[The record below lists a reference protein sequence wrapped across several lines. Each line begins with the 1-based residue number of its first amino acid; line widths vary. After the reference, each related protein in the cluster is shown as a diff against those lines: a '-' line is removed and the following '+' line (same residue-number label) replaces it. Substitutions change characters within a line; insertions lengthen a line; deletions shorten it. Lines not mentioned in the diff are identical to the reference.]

1 MAPSKRSIV
10 WEHFKK
16 TSDKC
21 VICQICKREFKSHGN
36 TTNLKEHLKRIHP
49 AHITPVLNNE
59 EELDLNLSNPST
71 SFSNNSNNI
80 QQTEPCF
87 LSAPKRCRQLKL
99 YGSTEGNNLTD
110 EVKNSIDESLIKTIV
125 TDYQPISLVE
135 NSGFLEYSK
144 KLQPLYKVPSRK
156 TLTTKLLPNEYNKIV
171 IILKKMLENVAS
183 LSITTDIWTSD
194 NNIAY
199 LTVTR
204 HFIFDDHLY
213 SPVLATREM
222 RESHTG
228 VNIANL
234 LSDILN
240 KWGIKDKIV
249 TIVSD
254 NGSNIKNAINVH
266 LCKHHHPCVAHTLN
280 LSINEAI
287 MSNKDFQD
295 VLKKCRTLVGHFKH
309 SVFASEKLK
318 ELQTQMGLPVL
329 KVIQDVSTR
338 WNSSVHML
346 DRLVQIKAP
355 LSAAMTY
362 LPRAP
367 DLLTALDWELIT
379 DCLPILKPFDVMT
392 VELSGETYPT
402 LSSVIP
408 LVRGLQ
414 HMLKSIITNTTAGN
428 ALQKIVIDVIGRRL
442 GILECD
448 KIVAKSTFLD
458 PRFKKAGFGLIENA
472 NNTEKLLIEEIF
484 YILNNKHQEDTCS
497 VPIDVESN
505 VLWKQFDT
513 KVSQVRST
521 LYTGITA
528 SLIIRRYLEMPYL
541 NRKQSP
547 LDFWKK
553 NKNIFPELYML

>member
-1 MAPSKRSIV
+1 
-10 WEHFKK
+10 
-16 TSDKC
+16 
-21 VICQICKREFKSHGN
+21 
-36 TTNLKEHLKRIHP
+36 
-49 AHITPVLNNE
+49 
-59 EELDLNLSNPST
+59 
-71 SFSNNSNNI
+71 
-80 QQTEPCF
+80 
-87 LSAPKRCRQLKL
+87 
-99 YGSTEGNNLTD
+99 
-110 EVKNSIDESLIKTIV
+110 
-125 TDYQPISLVE
+125 
-135 NSGFLEYSK
+135 
-144 KLQPLYKVPSRK
+144 
-156 TLTTKLLPNEYNKIV
+156 
-171 IILKKMLENVAS
+171 MLENVAS

-199 LTVTR
+199 LTVTC
-204 HFIFDDHLY
+204 HFIFDDRLY

-234 LSDILN
+234 LSNILN
-240 KWGIKDKIV
+240 EWGIKDKIV

-254 NGSNIKNAINVH
+254 NGSNIKNAINAH
-266 LCKHHHPCVAHTLN
+266 LRKHHHPCVAHTLN
-280 LSINEAI
+280 LSTNEAI
-287 MSNKDFQD
+287 MSNKDFLD

-318 ELQTQMGLPVL
+318 ELQTQMGLLVL

-346 DRLVQIKAP
+346 DRLVEIKAP
-355 LSAAMTY
+355 LSAAMTF
-362 LPRAP
+362 LPRTP
-367 DLLTALDWELIT
+367 DFLTAIDWELIT
-379 DCLPILKPFDVMT
+379 DCLPILKPFDIMT
-392 VELSGETYPT
+392 VELSGEIYPT

-408 LVRGLQ
+408 LVRDLQ
-414 HMLKSIITNTTAGN
+414 HTLKSIITNTTAGN
-428 ALQKIVIDVIGRRL
+428 ALQKITIDVIGRRL

-472 NNTEKLLIEEIF
+472 NNTEKLLIEELS
-484 YILNNKHQEDTCS
+484 YILNNNHQEDTCC
-497 VPIDVESN
+497 VPINVESN

-521 LYTGITA
+521 LSTGITA
-528 SLIIRRYLEMPYL
+528 SLIIRQYLEMPYL

-553 NKNIFPELYML
+553 NKNTFPELYMLQIKYLSVPATSVPSERVFSKAGQITNDRRNRLHPKNLDFIIF

>member
-1 MAPSKRSIV
+1 
-10 WEHFKK
+10 
-16 TSDKC
+16 
-21 VICQICKREFKSHGN
+21 
-36 TTNLKEHLKRIHP
+36 
-49 AHITPVLNNE
+49 
-59 EELDLNLSNPST
+59 LNLSAGPST

-87 LSAPKRCRQLKL
+87 LSAPRRCRQLKL

-110 EVKNSIDESLIKTIV
+110 EVKNSIDESLIKMIV
-125 TDYQPISLVE
+125 TDYQPLSLVE

-171 IILKKMLENVAS
+171 TILKKMLENVAC

-199 LTVTR
+199 LTVTC
-204 HFIFDDHLY
+204 HFIYDDRLY

-240 KWGIKDKIV
+240 TWGIKDKIV

-287 MSNKDFQD
+287 MSNKDFLD

-355 LSAAMTY
+355 LSAAMTF

-379 DCLPILKPFDVMT
+379 DCLPILKPFDIMT
-392 VELSGETYPT
+392 VELSGEIYPT

-414 HMLKSIITNTTAGN
+414 HTLKSIITNTTAGN

-472 NNTEKLLIEEIF
+472 NNTEKLLIEELS
-484 YILNNKHQEDTCS
+484 YILNNKQQEDTCS
-497 VPIDVESN
+497 VPINVESN

-521 LYTGITA
+521 LSTGITA
-528 SLIIRRYLEMPYL
+528 SLIIRQYLEMPYL

-553 NKNIFPELYML
+553 NKNTFPELYMLQMKYLSVPATSVPSERVFSKAGQITNDRRNRLHPKNLDFIIFLNRNTNIEF

>member
-1 MAPSKRSIV
+1 MAPSQRSIV

-21 VICQICKREFKSHGN
+21 VICQICKREFKYHGN

-59 EELDLNLSNPST
+59 EELDLNLSARPST

-87 LSAPKRCRQLKL
+87 PFAPKRCRQLKL

-110 EVKNSIDESLIKTIV
+110 EVKNSIDESFIKMIV
-125 TDYQPISLVE
+125 TDYQPLSLF
-135 NSGFLEYSK
+135 NSC
-144 KLQPLYKVPSRK
+144 
-156 TLTTKLLPNEYNKIV
+156 
-171 IILKKMLENVAS
+171 
-183 LSITTDIWTSD
+183 
-194 NNIAY
+194 
-199 LTVTR
+199 
-204 HFIFDDHLY
+204 HFIFDDRLY

-222 RESHTG
+222 HESHTG

-240 KWGIKDKIV
+240 EWGIKDKIV

-266 LCKHHHPCVAHTLN
+266 LSKHHHPCVAHTLN

-287 MSNKDFQD
+287 LSNKDFLG

-355 LSAAMTY
+355 LSAAMTF

-392 VELSGETYPT
+392 VELSGEIYPT

-414 HMLKSIITNTTAGN
+414 HTLKSIITNTTAGN
-428 ALQKIVIDVIGRRL
+428 ALQKIVIEVI
-442 GILECD
+442 
-448 KIVAKSTFLD
+448 D

-472 NNTEKLLIEEIF
+472 NNTEKLLMEELSD
-484 YILNNKHQEDTCS
+484 ILNNKHQEDTCS
-497 VPIDVESN
+497 VPINSINVESN
-505 VLWKQFDT
+505 SSILEESNLKDEQTCNVMGYPQFFG
-513 KVSQVRST
+513 V
-521 LYTGITA
+521 
-528 SLIIRRYLEMPYL
+528 YL
-541 NRKQSP
+541 NS
-547 LDFWKK
+547 
-553 NKNIFPELYML
+553 

>member
-1 MAPSKRSIV
+1 M
-10 WEHFKK
+10 
-16 TSDKC
+16 
-21 VICQICKREFKSHGN
+21 
-36 TTNLKEHLKRIHP
+36 
-49 AHITPVLNNE
+49 
-59 EELDLNLSNPST
+59 NLSAGPST

-87 LSAPKRCRQLKL
+87 LSAPRRCRQLKL

-110 EVKNSIDESLIKTIV
+110 EVKNSIDESLIKMIV
-125 TDYQPISLVE
+125 TDYQPLSLVE

-171 IILKKMLENVAS
+171 TILKKMLENVAC

-199 LTVTR
+199 LTVTC
-204 HFIFDDHLY
+204 HFIYDDRLY

-240 KWGIKDKIV
+240 TWGIKDKIV

-287 MSNKDFQD
+287 MSNKDFLD

-355 LSAAMTY
+355 LSAAMTF

-379 DCLPILKPFDVMT
+379 DCLPILKPFDIMT
-392 VELSGETYPT
+392 VELSGEIYPT

-414 HMLKSIITNTTAGN
+414 HTLKSIITNTTAGN

-472 NNTEKLLIEEIF
+472 NNTEKLLIEELS
-484 YILNNKHQEDTCS
+484 YILNNKQQEDTCS
-497 VPIDVESN
+497 VPINVESN

-521 LYTGITA
+521 LSTGITA
-528 SLIIRRYLEMPYL
+528 SLIIRQYLEMPYL

-553 NKNIFPELYML
+553 NKNTFPELYMLQMKYLSVPATSVPSERVFSKAGQITNDRRNRLHPKNLDFIIFLNRNTNIEF

>member
-1 MAPSKRSIV
+1 
-10 WEHFKK
+10 
-16 TSDKC
+16 
-21 VICQICKREFKSHGN
+21 
-36 TTNLKEHLKRIHP
+36 
-49 AHITPVLNNE
+49 
-59 EELDLNLSNPST
+59 LNLSAGPST

-87 LSAPKRCRQLKL
+87 LSAPRRCRQLKL

-110 EVKNSIDESLIKTIV
+110 EVKNSIDESLIKMIV
-125 TDYQPISLVE
+125 TDYQPLSLVE

-171 IILKKMLENVAS
+171 TILKKMLENVAC

-199 LTVTR
+199 LTVTC
-204 HFIFDDHLY
+204 HFIYDDRLY

-240 KWGIKDKIV
+240 TWGIKDKIV

-287 MSNKDFQD
+287 MSNKDFLD

-355 LSAAMTY
+355 LSAAMTF

-379 DCLPILKPFDVMT
+379 DCLPILKPFDIMT
-392 VELSGETYPT
+392 VELSGEIYPT

-414 HMLKSIITNTTAGN
+414 HTLKSIITNTTAGN

-472 NNTEKLLIEEIF
+472 NNTEKLLIEELS
-484 YILNNKHQEDTCS
+484 YILNNKQQEDTCS
-497 VPIDVESN
+497 VPINVESN

-521 LYTGITA
+521 LSTGITA
-528 SLIIRRYLEMPYL
+528 SLIIRQYLEMPYL

-553 NKNIFPELYML
+553 NKNTFPVLYMLQIKYLSVPATSVPSERVFSKAGQITNDRRNRLHPKNLDFIIFLNRNTNIEF

>member
-1 MAPSKRSIV
+1 
-10 WEHFKK
+10 
-16 TSDKC
+16 
-21 VICQICKREFKSHGN
+21 
-36 TTNLKEHLKRIHP
+36 HLKRIHP
-49 AHITPVLNNE
+49 AHITLVLNNE
-59 EELDLNLSNPST
+59 EELDLNLSAGPST
-71 SFSNNSNNI
+71 FSNNSNNI

-87 LSAPKRCRQLKL
+87 PSAPKRCRQLKL
-99 YGSTEGNNLTD
+99 YGLTEGNNLTD
-110 EVKNSIDESLIKTIV
+110 EVKNSIDESLIKMIV
-125 TDYQPISLVE
+125 TDYQPLSLVE

-144 KLQPLYKVPSRK
+144 KLQPLYKVP
-156 TLTTKLLPNEYNKIV
+156 T
-171 IILKKMLENVAS
+171 S

-199 LTVTR
+199 LTVTC
-204 HFIFDDHLY
+204 HFIFDDRLY

-222 RESHTG
+222 HESHTG

-240 KWGIKDKIV
+240 EWGIKDKI
-249 TIVSD
+249 ISW
-254 NGSNIKNAINVH
+254 
-266 LCKHHHPCVAHTLN
+266 
-280 LSINEAI
+280 
-287 MSNKDFQD
+287 MF
-295 VLKKCRTLVGHFKH
+295 LKKCRTLVGHFKH

-338 WNSSVHML
+338 WNSSIHML
-346 DRLVQIKAP
+346 DRLVQIKAL
-355 LSAAMTY
+355 LSAAMTF

-392 VELSGETYPT
+392 VELSGEIYPT

-414 HMLKSIITNTTAGN
+414 HTLKSIITNTTAGN
-428 ALQKIVIDVIGRRL
+428 ALQKIVIEVIVRRL
-442 GILECD
+442 GILERD
-448 KIVAKSTFLD
+448 KIVAKSTFLY

-472 NNTEKLLIEEIF
+472 NNTEKLLMEELSD
-484 YILNNKHQEDTCS
+484 ILNNKHQEDTCS
-497 VPIDVESN
+497 VPINSINVESN

-513 KVSQVRST
+513 KVSQIRST
-521 LYTGITA
+521 LSTGITA
-528 SLIIRRYLEMPYL
+528 SLIIRQYLEMPYL

-553 NKNIFPELYML
+553 NKNTFPELYMLQMKYLSVPATSVPSERVFSKAGQITND

>member
-21 VICQICKREFKSHGN
+21 VICQICKREFKYHGN
-36 TTNLKEHLKRIHP
+36 TINLKEHLKRIHP

-59 EELDLNLSNPST
+59 EELDLNLSAGPST

-80 QQTEPCF
+80 QQTEPSF
-87 LSAPKRCRQLKL
+87 PSAPKRCRQLKL
-99 YGSTEGNNLTD
+99 YGSTEGNNLTN
-110 EVKNSIDESLIKTIV
+110 EVKNSIDESLIKMIV
-125 TDYQPISLVE
+125 TDYQPLSLVE

-156 TLTTKLLPNEYNKIV
+156 TLTTKLLLNEYNKIV
-171 IILKKMLENVAS
+171 TILKKMLENVAS
-183 LSITTDIWTSD
+183 LSITTDIWTSN

-199 LTVTR
+199 LTVTC
-204 HFIFDDHLY
+204 HFIFDDRLY

-222 RESHTG
+222 HESHTG

-240 KWGIKDKIV
+240 EWGIKAKIV

-266 LCKHHHPCVAHTLN
+266 LSKHHHPYVAHTLN

-287 MSNKDFQD
+287 MSNKDLLD

-355 LSAAMTY
+355 LSAAMTF
-362 LPRAP
+362 LLRAP

-392 VELSGETYPT
+392 VELSGEIYPT

-414 HMLKSIITNTTAGN
+414 HTLKSIITNTTAGN
-428 ALQKIVIDVIGRRL
+428 ALQKIVIEVIVRRL
-442 GILECD
+442 GILERD

-472 NNTEKLLIEEIF
+472 NNTEKLLMEELS
-484 YILNNKHQEDTCS
+484 YILDNKHQEDTCS
-497 VPIDVESN
+497 VPINSINVESN

-513 KVSQVRST
+513 KVSQIRST
-521 LYTGITA
+521 LSTGITA
-528 SLIIRRYLEMPYL
+528 SLIIRQYLEMPYL

-547 LDFWKK
+547 LEF
-553 NKNIFPELYML
+553 